1 MNDGGQFR
9 TAPTGERLVTDRGR
23 PLATSIALIVA
34 VALATAIVLTIAI
47 AYPFVKGS
55 AVELSRAALANQ
67 ANSLA
72 RFLDG
77 PGPLDASTASI
88 PTQIR
93 EILRDQHVTA
103 VLVPPT
109 AAAAAPLQSSD
120 RSTDVRHKSISDMRR
135 LANGAVV
142 FYEFRGLDGGYS
154 LYLMEPEAVADQPTR
169 LLLLKMGYG
178 SIIVLLLA
186 MIAIVLYTRRATAP
200 IRHAVAAAE
209 RMADGARD
217 VRLVEGGVAEF
228 ADLSRS
234 MNELSDALANSE
246 DRQRQFLLSV
256 SHELRTPLTAIA
268 GYAEALAD
276 GVIGDEDVESTGAVM
291 RDESERLQRLV
302 NDLLDLSRAGAV
314 ELRLDPQAVDLRDI
328 ISSAGQVWKDRCE
341 REELEFALELPQ
353 EPANITT
360 DAVRVRQIIDNL
372 CENALRVTPAGR
384 PLVLALFNTPM
395 GVDMQVRDGGP
406 GLSDDDLRVAFEPSA
421 LHDRYYGIRPVGT
434 GVGLALVGRLAQRLG
449 GTTEAGRSPEGGAS
463 FTVHLPREWGR
474 PPA

>member
-9 TAPTGERLVTDRGR
+9 SAPTGERLVTERGR

-34 VALATAIVLTIAI
+34 VALSAAIVLTIAI

-55 AVELSRAALANQ
+55 AVELTQASLANQ

-77 PGPLDASTASI
+77 PGPLDAATASI

-93 EILRDQHVTA
+93 EILRDQHVRA

-109 AAAAAPLQSSD
+109 APATAPMRTTD
-120 RSTDVRHKSISDMRR
+120 RATDVRHRSVSDLRR
-135 LANGAVV
+135 LANGTLV

-154 LYLMEPEAVADQPTR
+154 LFLTEPEAVADQPTR

-178 SIIVLLLA
+178 SIIVLLFA
-186 MIAIVLYTRRATAP
+186 MAAIVFYTRRATAP
-200 IRHAVAAAE
+200 IRHAVIAAE
-209 RMADGARD
+209 RMAEGARD

-276 GVIGDEDVESTGAVM
+276 GVIGAEDVESTGSVM

-314 ELRLDPQAVDLRDI
+314 ELRLDPQSVDLRDI
-328 ISSAGQVWKDRCE
+328 VAGAGQVWKDRCD
-341 REELEFALELPQ
+341 REDLQFSLELPDT
-353 EPANITT
+353 PMRITT

-372 CENALRVTPAGR
+372 CENALRVTPAGS
-384 PLVLALFNTPM
+384 PLVIALRDS
-395 GVDMQVRDGGP
+395 GGGIDLQVRDGGP
-406 GLSDDDLRVAFEPSA
+406 GLSDDDLTVAFEPSA
-421 LHDRYYGIRPVGT
+421 LHDRYFGIRPVGT

-449 GTTEAGRSPEGGAS
+449 GTAEAGRAPEGGAS
-463 FTVHLPREWGR
+463 FTVHLPRDWGR
-474 PPA
+474 APA